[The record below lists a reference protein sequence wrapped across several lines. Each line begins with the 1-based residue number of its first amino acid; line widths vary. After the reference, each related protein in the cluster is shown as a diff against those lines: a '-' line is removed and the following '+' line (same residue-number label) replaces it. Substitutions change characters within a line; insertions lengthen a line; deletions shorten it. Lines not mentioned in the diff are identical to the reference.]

1 MMKAASS
8 ALPDLTEPVA
18 GRRRP
23 AGRRPPS
30 VPNPPRITLKIERF
44 MPLHMM

>member
-8 ALPDLTEPVA
+8 ALPDLTK
-18 GRRRP
+18 RSP
-23 AGRRPPS
+23 APAPAATVPPS
-30 VPNPPRITLKIERF
+30 VPNPPKTTLKIERF